1 MRQYASDRLTWPTV
15 WLAERTRY
23 GRRLEEF
30 EVGAIDEHRPGRTI
44 TDVDSKLAGFLN
56 TIAQQGVGQQS

>member
-1 MRQYASDRLTWPTV
+1 MRQYPSDRLTWPTD

-30 EVGAIDEHRPGRTI
+30 EVGAIGERRPGSTI
-44 TDVDSKLAGFLN
+44 TDVDSKLAG
-56 TIAQQGVGQQS
+56 ISQYH